1 MRYEQLIIG
10 FDARE
15 MWLGLDTWS
24 QETRRRFLLREDIE
38 KPLSTDTLVWRSL
51 FRSNIFVISGQDI
64 TTGSVLDLEFPI
76 EQRSIDNL
84 WKDLGAMQAY
94 LKRTPGLEGKAYWV
108 IAIAELMSLED
119 KEELKPTHPFK
130 PLEVD
135 PGWELLGFDV
145 SQGNLRSGLSGEAYG
160 DDDMEAL
167 RIRWSPHL
175 NRYHLFSEEESADAF
190 ADWADQADAGH
201 APYSIYAI
209 YRVDQQ

>member
-1 MRYEQLIIG
+1 MRHEQLIIG

-24 QETRRRFLLREDIE
+24 QETRRRFLLRGDIE
-38 KPLSTDTLVWRSL
+38 KPLSTDALVWPSL
-51 FRSNIFVISGQDI
+51 FRSLRVVISGKDI

-94 LKRTPGLEGKAYWV
+94 LKRIPSLEGKAYWV
-108 IAIAELMSLED
+108 IAITELMSLED
-119 KEELKPTHPFK
+119 KERLQPTYPFK

-145 SQGNLRSGLSGEAYG
+145 SQGNLTGGLSGEAYG
-160 DDDMEAL
+160 DDRMEAL
-167 RIRWSPHL
+167 RIRWSLHL
-175 NRYHLFSEEESADAF
+175 NKYHLFSEEEPADDF
-190 ADWADQADAGH
+190 ADWADQADPGH

-209 YRVDQQ
+209 YRVDHN